1 MTCSINFIAELQ
13 LSKTSIVT
21 FFQGEL
27 NDIKIHSCLIAFQ
40 WVNCLRIKN
49 RVLTTGSPLPVS
61 GKKGKWLPQRL
72 SFLRVDYIISYIHNA
87 LSYRKTELT
96 YSSYCPLMKE
106 NILISTLEL
115 GKSVQEFKLPISLQL
130 SPLSS
135 GKSQQM
141 IQGWDSMSF
150 FFFKNPTKKV
160 QTVVLFTISFKTF
173 YLNP

>member
-150 FFFKNPTKKV
+150 FFFLKPNKESSNSGFIYYF
-160 QTVVLFTISFKTF
+160 L
-173 YLNP
+173 

>member
-1 MTCSINFIAELQ
+1 MTCFINFIAELE

-21 FFQGEL
+21 SFQGEL
-27 NDIKIHSCLIAFQ
+27 SDTKIHSCLIAFQ
-40 WVNCLRIKN
+40 WVNCLRKKN
-49 RVLTTGSPLPVS
+49 RVLTTGSPLPAS
-61 GKKGKWLPQRL
+61 GKKGKWLPQGL
-72 SFLRVDYIISYIHNA
+72 SISYIHNT

-96 YSSYCPLMKE
+96 YSSHCPLMKE

-135 GKSQQM
+135 GKSQHM

-150 FFFKNPTKKV
+150 FFKK
-160 QTVVLFTISFKTF
+160 THKESSNSGFIDYFL
-173 YLNP
+173 